1 MDDAA
6 LVALFAGSAGCP
18 YPGEWQAAPLSERS
32 IGGVPHAIVALD
44 PGISALGVRRDDG
57 SLWILPDDDE
67 PDLVNSSVEAFVA
80 FTHEYAKADAEAEAY
95 EPDDSDDADAS
106 EQAAD
111 RFTDAL
117 LARFR
122 EIDTAAVTHEN
133 SFWSIAAE
141 ELGYGL
147 SV

>member
-32 IGGVPHAIVALD
+32 VGGVPHAIVALD
-44 PGISALGVRRDDG
+44 SGISALGVRRDDG

-67 PDLVNSSVEAFVA
+67 PDLVNASVEAFVA
-80 FTHEYAKADAEAEAY
+80 FTHEYVKANAEVEAHESNDAEASERGA
-95 EPDDSDDADAS
+95 DQFADAL
-106 EQAAD
+106 
-111 RFTDAL
+111 R
-117 LARFR
+117 ARFR
-122 EIDTAAVTHEN
+122 ELDAPAVADED

-141 ELGYGL
+141 ELGYRMI
-147 SV
+147 V

>member
-18 YPGEWQAAPLSERS
+18 YPGEWQAAPLAERS
-32 IGGVPHAIVALD
+32 VDGVAHAIVALD
-44 PGISALGVRRDDG
+44 LGISALGVRRDDG

-67 PDLVNSSVEAFVA
+67 PDLVNISVEAFVA

-95 EPDDSDDADAS
+95 EEGDDADAS

-111 RFTDAL
+111 RFTDAV

-122 EIDTAAVTHEN
+122 EIDPAAVAHEN

-141 ELGYGL
+141 ELGYGI

>member
-18 YPGEWQAAPLSERS
+18 YPGEWQAAPLAERS
-32 IGGVPHAIVALD
+32 VDGVPHAIVALD

-57 SLWILPDDDE
+57 SLWILPDEDQ

-80 FTHEYAKADAEAEAY
+80 FTHEYAKADAEAQAY
-95 EPDDSDDADAS
+95 ESDEADEADEA

-122 EIDTAAVTHEN
+122 ERDAPAVADEN

-141 ELGYGL
+141 ELGYGI